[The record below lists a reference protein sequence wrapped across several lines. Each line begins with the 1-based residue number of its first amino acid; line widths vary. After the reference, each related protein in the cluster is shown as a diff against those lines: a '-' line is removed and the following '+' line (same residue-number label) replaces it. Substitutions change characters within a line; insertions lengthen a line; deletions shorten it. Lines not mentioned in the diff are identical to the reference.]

1 MDMPSSLPSAEGVVA
16 RLLQLKLLT
25 TEQARTVQA
34 SAQSPLRDLIN
45 QGWVAETNL
54 IQVVGEVYAIPCLG
68 LVDIPV
74 LPVLEKD
81 VLGTNDL
88 AQFLHNQEAL
98 PVRLDDAVLHLAVVD
113 PSNAFVVQVLRAKL
127 GYEIALCLLPRSQ
140 LFDALGRLY
149 PLISPRKYS
158 LKEPADPYHAATSEA
173 LLESDSGLVR
183 EVHRLIARAVTAR
196 ASDIHFEPMTG
207 ALRVRFRVNGLLRDV
222 HSFGAEDAQQVVA
235 RIKLMAKLD
244 VAEKRHPQNGRLR
257 FPADG
262 RLVDLRVS
270 TLPLHA
276 GESVVLRLLEVD
288 LAHMQL
294 TTLGFDTAVVEQL
307 TIALHAQQGMLLVT
321 GPTGSGKSTTLYALL
336 NHLNQTQLKLV
347 SIEDPV
353 EIQIEGVNQIQVD
366 DEFGLSF
373 ADALRSV
380 LRQDPDVIL
389 VGEIRDEAT
398 AQLAAQAALT
408 GHLVLATLHTSSA
421 ATTFARL
428 SNLGLPD
435 YLQAATVR
443 TVLAQRL
450 VRAVCTECVPPVR
463 PTQQVC
469 AQCYGTGYASRRL
482 IAELIPFSALHEIGS
497 EDKGGNRPSWRDM
510 HWHDCLLHGRSLRH
524 DAERLIALGVTDVA
538 EVVRVLGTDA
548 MAALRNVELD

>member
-1 MDMPSSLPSAEGVVA
+1 MHTSPTNPEGVIQ
-16 RLLQLKLLT
+16 RLSELELLT
-25 TEQARTVQA
+25 PDQVRAVLA
-34 SAQSPLRDLIN
+34 SAQSPLRELIN
-45 QGWVAETNL
+45 QGWVAEAELVNAAS
-54 IQVVGEVYAIPCLG
+54 EVYALSCLR
-68 LVDIPV
+68 LADVPAVPV
-74 LPVLEKD
+74 LGPA
-81 VLGTNDL
+81 VLGTSDL
-88 AQFLHNQEAL
+88 AQFLHDQEAL
-98 PVRLDDAVLHLAVVD
+98 PIRLDGGVLHLAVVD
-113 PSNAFVVQVLRAKL
+113 PSNTFVVQVLRAKL
-127 GYEIALCLLPRSQ
+127 GYDIERCLLPRSE

-149 PLISPRKYS
+149 PLTQPRKHS
-158 LKEPADPYHAATSEA
+158 LNRLADIQLVSPPES

-183 EVHRLIARAVTAR
+183 EVHRLIARAVSAR
-196 ASDIHFEPMTG
+196 ASDIHFEPITG

-222 HSFGAEDAQQVVA
+222 HSFSAEDAQQVVA

-244 VAEKRHPQNGRLR
+244 VAEKRHAQNGRLR

-294 TTLGFDTAVVEQL
+294 TTLGFDSAIVEQL
-307 TIALHAQQGMLLVT
+307 TEALLAQQGMVLVT

-336 NHLNQTQLKLV
+336 NHLNHAQLKLV

-366 DEFGLSF
+366 DEHGLSF

-450 VRAVCTECVPPVR
+450 VRSLCTKCSLQEPQAQ
-463 PTQQVC
+463 PTC
-469 AQCYGTGYASRRL
+469 SQCYGTGYAGRRL
-482 IAELIPFSALHEIGS
+482 IAELIPFNVLQEIGTGAAAAS
-497 EDKGGNRPSWRDM
+497 PQAWRDTPWRQ
-510 HWHDCLLHGRSLRH
+510 HLLQHRSLAD
-524 DAERLIALGVTDVA
+524 DAQRLIALGVTDVV
-538 EVVRVLGTDA
+538 EVVRVLGT
-548 MAALRNVELD
+548 AALASGQAAESP